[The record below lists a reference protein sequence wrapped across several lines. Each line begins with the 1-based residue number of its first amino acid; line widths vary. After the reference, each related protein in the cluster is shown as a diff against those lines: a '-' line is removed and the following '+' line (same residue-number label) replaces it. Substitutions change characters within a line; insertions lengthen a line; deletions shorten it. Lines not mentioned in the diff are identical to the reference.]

1 MLNVNKAKLDGVL
14 AILPAL
20 HGPTVS
26 PLSDGTWFSLT
37 TVVDEKIVR
46 EIMHELIEAGAMGI
60 VEYSLNK
67 VVN

>member
-1 MLNVNKAKLDGVL
+1 
-14 AILPAL
+14 
-20 HGPTVS
+20 VS